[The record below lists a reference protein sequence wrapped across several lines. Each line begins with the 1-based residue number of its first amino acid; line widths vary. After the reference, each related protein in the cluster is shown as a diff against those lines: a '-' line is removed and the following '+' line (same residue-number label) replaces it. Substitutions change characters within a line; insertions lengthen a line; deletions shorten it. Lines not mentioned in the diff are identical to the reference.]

1 MISHREDIILLVD
14 DNPTNLQVLYQTLQ
28 GLDYKILIAKNGPDA
43 LELAHKIS
51 PALILLDI
59 MMPVMDGFE
68 VIKNLKNNPQT
79 AHSAVIFLSALDDIE
94 HKIKGLSLGAVDYIS
109 KPFESSEVIA
119 RVKTHLKIYHLEQDL
134 EKKNKQLKIDNTNIL
149 QSMTEGLL
157 ELELDGKI
165 CYANHAALEITGWK
179 RDELLGNYF
188 HPCLQHTDANGN
200 RNPSRNSIIYHS
212 LLEHEKNQSDEECIW
227 SKKGK
232 CFPIEYTLT
241 PILSNTQLLVG
252 SENNSPSD
260 KNTYNTSLM
269 LFKDITERKIKDKK
283 LNKAL
288 ETVKKLKEKLYA
300 ENIYLQYEIKTSQN
314 FSGIVGESEA
324 LKKVLVK
331 LEKVAETDS
340 TVLIN
345 GESGTGKEAIARA
358 IHDLSP
364 RKDRP
369 LIKVNCGA
377 IAESLVESE
386 LFGHVKGAFTSA
398 ISDRIGH
405 FELAD
410 GGTIFLDEIGEL
422 SLEIQVKLLRV
433 IQEQEIQVVGSSK
446 VKKVDVRFI
455 AATNR
460 DLNEMVNKK
469 LFRMDLYYRL
479 NVFPLHIPALRER
492 RSDIPLLTNHFLHS
506 ISQKLN
512 KKLNSISK
520 ESLDLM
526 MDYNWPGNIR
536 ELQNIIERSS
546 ILATSPIVEVD
557 DALFPV
563 TNDFNQAEHD
573 SSNHLNT
580 IGLTLAENERLFISQ
595 TLEKVDGVIGGKK
608 GAAEILGVPVSTLR
622 SRMKKLGLS

>member
-1 MISHREDIILLVD
+1 MISPSEDIILLVD

-28 GLDYKILIAKNGPDA
+28 GLEYKILIAKNGPDA
-43 LELAHKIS
+43 LELAGKS
-51 PALILLDI
+51 FPALILLDI
-59 MMPVMDGFE
+59 MMPGMNGFE
-68 VIKNLKNNPQT
+68 VIKSLKSNPHT
-79 AHSAVIFLSALDDIE
+79 AHSAVIFLSALDDSE

-119 RVKTHLKIYHLEQDL
+119 RVKTHLKIVHLEHDL
-134 EKKNKQLKIDNTNIL
+134 EAKNRQLKTDNANIL
-149 QSMTEGLL
+149 QSMTEGLF

-165 CYANHAALEITGWK
+165 CYANQAALDITGWK
-179 RDELLGNYF
+179 RNELLGNDL
-188 HPCLQHTDANGN
+188 HKCLQHTDSNGN
-200 RNPSRNSIIYHS
+200 RRPSKNSIIYNS
-212 LLEHEKNQSDEECIW
+212 LIEHEKTQSDEEWIW
-227 SKKGK
+227 SKKGR

-241 PILSNTQLLVG
+241 PLVINTQSL
-252 SENNSPSD
+252 SSSSKKEH
-260 KNTYNTSLM
+260 KTSLM
-269 LFKDITERKIKDKK
+269 LFKDITTRKIKDKE
-283 LNKAL
+283 LNQAL
-288 ETVKKLKEKLYA
+288 DTVKKLKEKLYA
-300 ENIYLQYEIKTSQN
+300 ENIYLQEEIKSSQN
-314 FSGIVGESEA
+314 FNGIIGESVA
-324 LKKVLVK
+324 LKKVLLE
-331 LEKVAETDS
+331 LEKVAKTDS

-386 LFGHVKGAFTSA
+386 LFGHVKGSFTSA
-398 ISDRIGH
+398 INDRIGH

-422 SLEIQVKLLRV
+422 SLDIQVKLLRV
-433 IQEQEIQVVGSSK
+433 IQEQEIQAVGSTK

-460 DLNEMVNKK
+460 DLNKMVNEN

-492 RSDIPLLTNHFLHS
+492 RSDIPLLITHFLLT

-512 KKLNSISK
+512 KKLSSVSK
-520 ESLDLM
+520 ESLDLL

-546 ILATSPIVEVD
+546 ILASSPIVEVD

-563 TNDFNQAEHD
+563 TNDFNQTD
-573 SSNHLNT
+573 PNSSSQLNT
-580 IGLTLAENERLFISQ
+580 IGLTLAENERIFIIQ
-595 TLEKVDGVIGGKK
+595 TLDKVDGVIGGKK